1 MSLPLVDDN
10 GAFTLVPERGD
21 EFNVPLPDQ
30 WGEPDAGND
39 AGIDDDELLS
49 LLKREQ
55 DGAVSYRNGSLADD
69 QANALEFYDARP
81 FGDEVDGQS
90 QVVTP
95 DVAEVVDYMTVSVAR
110 TCVSGDNVVEFE
122 ARQPG
127 REDAA
132 QEATEAVSQS
142 FMRDQDGY
150 KVIVGWLQSGLIE
163 KIGVVKAAC
172 MTERRNVRR
181 SVTVD
186 VEQLAMLDAEGSL
199 LDYADNGDG
208 SFTARTQQKVERKRY
223 VSPTVPS
230 EEMLFAARTRHEDD
244 TGYIAQRS
252 RVTRSTLIEMGFDRI
267 AVDALEPDSSA
278 AWWNEAQANVRWG
291 SDGDVDRTGP
301 MSEVVLME
309 EYIRAD
315 RDGDGVAEL
324 LKVFRV
330 GDTILETEEVDEQP
344 FVVFC
349 PFPRAHRL
357 VGDSLAEKVMDLQR
371 IRSVITRQT
380 IDGVMLSNRPRAQID
395 ENAIGDT
402 TIDDWLTPGPGVLVR
417 TRQGGEIRPVVEGF
431 DSTSG
436 LNLLQF
442 LVGERESRTGIT
454 RLNQG
459 LDADALNKTATGTAL
474 MQAQGQ
480 QMEEYVARNF
490 AEALGRL
497 FAKFVRLMIAEG
509 DPLMVR
515 LDGEFREADPSAWDG
530 DMPVMVRVG
539 LGSGRKEQRLQY
551 WQLLIQDQMGLTQT
565 GSPLVSPEN
574 LYRARDGAIRDMGL
588 GNPNEFYTD
597 PATQEPQPEKP
608 DPAMAEVQGKLQLE
622 QQKQQQD
629 HERAMGDLMLQ
640 QQKQEAS
647 VAIEAKKADDQ
658 AEVQRGRAALEAE
671 LARDKADFEAV
682 QAVKRQD
689 FEMGLARERLDN
701 DLAINRARAE
711 AREQG
716 LPKNRSGGDLDK

>member
-1 MSLPLVDDN
+1 MATQLS
-10 GAFTLVPERGD
+10 GD
-21 EFNVPLPDQ
+21 PFNVPLPDQ
-30 WGEPDAGND
+30 WEEPADAP
-39 AGIDDDELLS
+39 AGMTDDDLLS

-55 DGAVSYRNGSLADD
+55 DAAVSYRNGTLADE

-110 TCVSGDNVVEFE
+110 TCVSGDRVVEFE
-122 ARQPG
+122 ARRPG
-127 REDAA
+127 GEDSA
-132 QEATEAVSQS
+132 QEATEAVGQA

-150 KVIVGWLQSGLIE
+150 KVLIGWLQSGLIE
-163 KIGVVKAAC
+163 KVGVVKAAC
-172 MTERRNVRR
+172 MTERRNRR
-181 SVTVD
+181 RTVTVD
-186 VEQLAMLDAEGSL
+186 ADQLVALDEAGAL
-199 LDYADNGDG
+199 LEMADNGDG
-208 SFTARTQQKVERKRY
+208 TFTARIQDTQERKRY

-230 EEMLFAARTRHEDD
+230 EEMLWAPRTRHEDD

-252 RVTRSTLIEMGFDRI
+252 RVTRSWLVEQGFDRAI
-267 AVDALEPDSSA
+267 VDSLPPEHGGET
-278 AWWNEAQANVRWG
+278 WWTEVQANARWG
-291 SDGDVDRTGP
+291 MDNENVDRDGP
-301 MSEVVLME
+301 MSEVVLYE
-309 EYIRAD
+309 EYIRVD

-324 LKVFRV
+324 LKVFRA
-330 GDTILETEEVDEQP
+330 GDTILEAEEVDEQP

-395 ENAIGDT
+395 ENSIGDT

-417 TRQGGEIRPVVEGF
+417 TRAGGEIRPVVEGF

-497 FAKFVRLMIAEG
+497 FAKFVRMMIAEG
-509 DPLMVR
+509 DPLMVK
-515 LDGEFREADPSAWDG
+515 LDGEFREARPEAWDG
-530 DMPVMVRVG
+530 DMPVVVRVG

-551 WQLLIQDQMGLTQT
+551 WQLLIQDQMNLSMG

-597 PATQEPQPEKP
+597 PSTLGPQEPKKDAATIE
-608 DPAMAEVQGKLQLE
+608 AEGKVQLEAAKLQGE
-622 QQKQQQD
+622 QQKVAAELTLAQ
-629 HERAMGDLMLQ
+629 R
-640 QQKQEAS
+640 KQEAALS
-647 VAIEAKKADDQ
+647 IEADKAAMQ
-658 AEVQRGRAALEAE
+658 AGIAQDKAALEAQ
-671 LARDKADFEAV
+671 LARDKADFEARLAAEKWAFE
-682 QAVKRQD
+682 QEMARQR
-689 FEMGLARERLDN
+689 FEHDREMAQRKAAADA
-701 DLAINRARAE
+701 D
-711 AREQG
+711 
-716 LPKNRSGGDLDK
+716 LPKNRLGGDLDK

>member
-1 MSLPLVDDN
+1 MATSPHN
-10 GAFTLVPERGD
+10 I
-21 EFNVPLPDQ
+21 PLPDQ
-30 WGEPDAGND
+30 WEEPDDTAPGMT
-39 AGIDDDELLS
+39 DDDLLS

-55 DGAVSYRNGSLADD
+55 DAAVSYRNGTLADE

-110 TCVSGDNVVEFE
+110 TCVSGDRVVEFE
-122 ARQPG
+122 ARRPG
-127 REDAA
+127 GEDSA
-132 QEATEAVSQS
+132 QEATEAVGQA

-150 KVIVGWLQSGLIE
+150 KVLIGWLQSGLIE
-163 KIGVVKAAC
+163 KAGVVKAAC
-172 MTERRNVRR
+172 VTERRNRR
-181 SVTVD
+181 RTVTVD
-186 VEQLAMLDAEGSL
+186 ADQLVALDEAGAL
-199 LDYADNGDG
+199 LEMADNGDG
-208 SFTARTQQKVERKRY
+208 TFTARIQDVQERKRY
-223 VSPTVPS
+223 ISPTVPS
-230 EEMLFAARTRHEDD
+230 EEMLWAPRTRHEDD

-252 RVTRSTLIEMGFDRI
+252 RVTRSWLVEQGFDR
-267 AVDALEPDSSA
+267 ATVDSLAPEHGGET
-278 AWWNEAQANVRWG
+278 WWTEVQANARWG
-291 SDGDVDRTGP
+291 MDNENVDRDGP
-301 MSEVVLME
+301 MSEVVLYE
-309 EYIRAD
+309 EYIRVD

-330 GDTILETEEVDEQP
+330 GDTILEAEEVDEQP

-395 ENAIGDT
+395 ENSIGDT

-417 TRQGGEIRPVVEGF
+417 TRAGGEIRPVVEGF

-497 FAKFVRLMIAEG
+497 FAKFVRMMIAEG
-509 DPLMVR
+509 DPLMVK
-515 LDGEFREADPSAWDG
+515 LDGEFREARPEAWDG
-530 DMPVMVRVG
+530 DMPVVVRVG

-551 WQLLIQDQMGLTQT
+551 WQLLIQDQMNLSMG

-597 PATQEPQPEKP
+597 PTTLEPQPPQKDAATIE
-608 DPAMAEVQGKLQLE
+608 AEGKVALEAQKLQGE
-622 QQKQQQD
+622 QQKAAA
-629 HERAMGDLMLQ
+629 ELSLA
-640 QQKQEAS
+640 QQKQEAALS
-647 VAIEAKKADDQ
+647 IEADKAAMQ
-658 AEVQRGRAALEAE
+658 AGIQQDKAALEAQ
-671 LARDKADFEAV
+671 LARDKADFEARLAAEKWV
-682 QAVKRQD
+682 FEQEMARQR
-689 FEMGLARERLDN
+689 FEHDREMAQRKAAAD
-701 DLAINRARAE
+701 AE
-711 AREQG
+711 
-716 LPKNRSGGDLDK
+716 LPKNRPGGDLDK